1 MNKSTLKYIGKRVI
15 ISIITLLVILAVLF
29 IMIKFLPGTPFNN
42 EKLSPAQRA
51 AIMAKYGLD
60 QPIIVQF
67 FTYLKNMLT
76 GDFGVSFNMYKDM
89 PVATLV
95 GDAAQIS
102 FSLGISAVIFGTVI
116 GIRCICSIA

>member
-76 GDFGVSFNMYKDM
+76 GDFGVSFNM
-89 PVATLV
+89 
-95 GDAAQIS
+95 
-102 FSLGISAVIFGTVI
+102 
-116 GIRCICSIA
+116 